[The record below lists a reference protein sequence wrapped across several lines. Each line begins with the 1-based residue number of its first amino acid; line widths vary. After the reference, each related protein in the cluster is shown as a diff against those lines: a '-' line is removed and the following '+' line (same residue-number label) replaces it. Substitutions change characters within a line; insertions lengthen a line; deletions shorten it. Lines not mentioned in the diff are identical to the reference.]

1 MGPPGAGNST
11 IMLRSED
18 ILHCAERG
26 LTAVLHPLL
35 TVFWVAAAVVAGGI
49 SGRQVPS
56 GGEWFLVAVVFF
68 NVVLLPA
75 GALGIMR
82 WAGLLPERS
91 GSTGRAEVLPLLLTG
106 LCYGMCAWTL
116 GRAGLYVLRLE
127 TLAAMACCMVAAAVV
142 PRWRISLPMTAM
154 GLAAGAFLVL
164 LAAGYRGAV
173 VLFCCAVAA
182 AGLLGS
188 SLLALDRDDASSQVR
203 GLAVGISTT
212 VVVMLLWP

>member
-1 MGPPGAGNST
+1 MR
-11 IMLRSED
+11 RSED
-18 ILHCAERG
+18 ILHRAAHG
-26 LTAVLHPLL
+26 VTVALHPLL
-35 TVFWVAAAVVAGGI
+35 TVFWVAVAVVAGGI
-49 SGRQVPS
+49 SGRQVAS
-56 GGEWFLVAVVFF
+56 GSEWFLAAVVFF

-82 WAGLLPERS
+82 WAGLLP
-91 GSTGRAEVLPLLLTG
+91 GKAVFTGRAEVLPLLLTG

-127 TLAAMACCMVAAAVV
+127 TLAAMACCVVAAAVV

-154 GLAAGAFLVL
+154 GLAAGSFLVL

-188 SLLALDRDDASSQVR
+188 ALLALGRDDAASQVR
-203 GLAVGISTT
+203 GLAAGISTT
-212 VVVMLLWP
+212 VIVMLFWP